1 VPGRSERQCS
11 IASHGCIRCARARRR
26 GNVELSSR
34 VPIISRRF
42 VVVSVAEVHRDV
54 YKRGGATTADVSR
67 ALAQAGTGGLVEDR
81 DVERIASG
89 HSGRAMLLRL
99 K

>member
-1 VPGRSERQCS
+1 MLGILLLANGLTSDRLAGTVQWPEV
-11 IASHGCIRCARARRR
+11 IAEPVLVAR
-26 GNVELSSR
+26 
-34 VPIISRRF
+34 
-42 VVVSVAEVHRDV
+42 VSLQEVMVEVHRDV

-67 ALAQAGTGGLVEDR
+67 ALAQAGAAGLVEDR
-81 DVERIASG
+81 DVERMARG